1 MHGAQEDVYVESTLG
16 SVARGWCY
24 RWLCDR
30 RPVGDRAKWVL
41 ASPPALNPGSMV
53 RLTFEHGT
61 YSTTTDSLNCTVADL
76 QSKWIR
82 CKAAD
87 AIQEEREQRWYSL
100 DRVIQITKQEK

>member
-1 MHGAQEDVYVESTLG
+1 MLNRLSALWLAVGAIGGYAIAG
-16 SVARGWCY
+16 RSVTAQSG
-24 RWLCDR
+24 
-30 RPVGDRAKWVL
+30 VL
-41 ASPPALNPGSMV
+41 ASPPALNPGSIV

>member
-1 MHGAQEDVYVESTLG
+1 MLNRWSALWLVLGAIGGYAIAG
-16 SVARGWCY
+16 PSVTAQSG
-24 RWLCDR
+24 
-30 RPVGDRAKWVL
+30 VL
-41 ASPPALNPGSMV
+41 AYPPGILPGNTV

-100 DRVIQITKQEK
+100 DRVIQIMKQER